1 MSDKDDE
8 SGKLGYLLSAL
19 IGFAAFAIFDYELLQ
34 GMFGEEFTFNS
45 SKYGISAHGLPAVA
59 MISSIC
65 IGGLV
70 MCIVGVRGIL
80 RW

>member
-8 SGKLGYLLSAL
+8 SGKLGHLLSAL
-19 IGFAAFAIFDYELLQ
+19 IGFAAFAAFGYELLK
-34 GMFGEEFTFNS
+34 GMLGEEITFNS

-70 MCIVGVRGIL
+70 LFIAGVRGIL
-80 RW
+80 R